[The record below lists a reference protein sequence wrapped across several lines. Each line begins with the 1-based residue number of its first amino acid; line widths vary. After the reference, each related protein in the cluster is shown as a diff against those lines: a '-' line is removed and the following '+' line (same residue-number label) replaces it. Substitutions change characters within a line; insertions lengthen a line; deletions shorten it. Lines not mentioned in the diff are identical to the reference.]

1 MGSTWNGPRKGQSN
15 KLSPHAVRQVQKLTS
30 KNRRMS
36 ADSIALE
43 VAEAEGQTIHR
54 NVHARRARRKTLLK
68 LAHKMARKP
77 FAESNLSKSM
87 NYWNHVLW
95 SDETKINW

>member
-43 VAEAEGQTIHR
+43 VAEAEGQTIHCTAC
-54 NVHARRARRKTLLK
+54 V
-68 LAHKMARKP
+68 
-77 FAESNLSKSM
+77 FAWPSSQKEASSGAGSQESPQT
-87 NYWNHVLW
+87 VC
-95 SDETKINW
+95 